1 MSYSKGRILIAAGAI
16 VAMAL
21 GLGACGGSSSSAAND
36 KVINFWDPYPQ
47 YTSGSDWD
55 KYVKKCAP
63 EGYTIKR
70 QGLPQNDVLNNLTTS
85 VKEDNS
91 PDVVIIDNPL
101 MPSAVDAGLVTD
113 ITKAGVSSD
122 GFDKNIIGPGTVDGV
137 QYGVPFGSNALGLY
151 YNPTVLQKAGV
162 DPASIKD
169 WDSLNAAIK
178 KVVDSGSK
186 GIVFSGIKGEEGVFQ
201 YLPWFWGAG
210 GKLKDAKSQAQTDAN
225 ELLSTWV
232 KNGWAPKSVT
242 TDNQS
247 AAWDNF
253 LTGEYGFAENGSWQ
267 WGISAKDKGYKMVAI
282 PAKDGGV
289 APVPTGGEFMTLPM
303 HKTENAD
310 KTKASASVI
319 SCLISDE
326 TLLKTNDTLGYLAG
340 KASVREEQI
349 AADETL
355 KPWAEVVSKAQ
366 GRTTEVGLQYE
377 DISSQ
382 LSQAEQTAL
391 NQG

>member
-1 MSYSKGRILIAAGAI
+1 MSFTKGRILLAAGAALAM
-16 VAMAL
+16 VA
-21 GLGACGGSSSSAAND
+21 GFGACGNTSQSSASD
-36 KVINFWDPYPQ
+36 KVLNFWDPYPQ

-55 KYVKKCAP
+55 TYVKNCAP
-63 EGYTIKR
+63 KGYTIKR

-91 PDVVIIDNPL
+91 PDVVAIDNEFVPT
-101 MPSAVDAGLVTD
+101 AVDAGLVTD
-113 ITKAGVSSD
+113 ITKYGVSSD
-122 GFDKNIIGPGTVDGV
+122 GFDKNLLGPGIVDGV
-137 QYGVPFGSNALGLY
+137 QYGIPFGSNALGLY
-151 YNPTVLQKAGV
+151 YNPTILKKAGV

-178 KVVDSGSK
+178 KVVASGSK
-186 GIVFSGIKGEEGVFQ
+186 GIVFAGIKGEEGVFQ

-210 GKLKDAKSQAQTDAN
+210 GNLKSAKSQAQTDAN
-225 ELLSTWV
+225 NLLAGWV

-253 LTGEYGFAENGSWQ
+253 LTGKYGFAENGSWQ
-267 WGISAKDKGYKMVAI
+267 WGISAKKKGYKMMAI
-282 PAKDGGV
+282 PAKDGGT
-289 APVPTGGEFMTLPM
+289 AAVPTGGEFLVLPT
-303 HKTENAD
+303 HKTENTA
-310 KTKASASVI
+310 KAKAAASVI
-319 SCLISDE
+319 SCLISDK

-340 KASVREEQI
+340 KATVRDQQVKN
-349 AADETL
+349 DPSL
-355 KPWAEVVSKAQ
+355 KTWAEIVGKAQ
-366 GRTTEVGLQYE
+366 GRTTDVGLKYE

-382 LSQAEQTAL
+382 LSQSEQAAL